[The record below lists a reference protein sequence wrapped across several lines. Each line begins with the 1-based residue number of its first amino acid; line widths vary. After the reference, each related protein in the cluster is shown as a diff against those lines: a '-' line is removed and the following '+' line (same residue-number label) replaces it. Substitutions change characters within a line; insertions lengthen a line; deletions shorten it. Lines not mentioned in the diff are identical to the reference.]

1 MTRILVLGYYGFGNF
16 GDELILSAVQDELTS
31 IECEAM
37 FVVNEPGQY
46 TSPVCPRH
54 TLVDRHNLAAM
65 RAALRTCDYVMLG
78 GGGLIQDVTSWQS
91 SLYYLGIPLLA
102 ALNKKGILSYAQG
115 IGPVRRPWIR
125 RLMRTVFGRMSL
137 IDVRDDAS
145 RDSLLASGIRT
156 QDICVSSDVGLAY
169 LVALRGAALVVTH
182 RASRIVT
189 CVNERFGWTPEET
202 ASFLD
207 CLGSQSSAQLD
218 LVVLFPSTDL
228 AFTRAVQNRL
238 LTPSQLIIS
247 PQPLALL
254 DLCSSASLTVA
265 GRYHMATAA
274 VAARSPLVALAYD
287 PKISQLADYC
297 GFDAFLPGNSPQQAA
312 QAVRTKSISPL
323 IEESIERIGQTRTD
337 RIARLKTVLER
348 RNP

>member
-31 IECEAM
+31 IECEAV

-78 GGGLIQDVTSWQS
+78 GGGLIQDVTSWRS

-125 RLMRTVFGRMSL
+125 RLMRSIFDRMIL

-145 RDSLLASGIRT
+145 RDLLLACGIRT
-156 QDICVSSDVGLAY
+156 QDICVSVSY
-169 LVALRGAALVVTH
+169 THLRAH
-182 RASRIVT
+182 
-189 CVNERFGWTPEET
+189 ET
-202 ASFLD
+202 RH
-207 CLGSQSSAQLD
+207 D
-218 LVVLFPSTDL
+218 LVC
-228 AFTRAVQNRL
+228 R
-238 LTPSQLIIS
+238 
-247 PQPLALL
+247 
-254 DLCSSASLTVA
+254 
-265 GRYHMATAA
+265 
-274 VAARSPLVALAYD
+274 
-287 PKISQLADYC
+287 
-297 GFDAFLPGNSPQQAA
+297 
-312 QAVRTKSISPL
+312 
-323 IEESIERIGQTRTD
+323 
-337 RIARLKTVLER
+337 
-348 RNP
+348 